1 LHSFSLSPLLP
12 PERIGTAA
20 SQHLLFRCVILP
32 LKPNI
37 LIKKTIESYLGT
49 NGYAPS
55 VYTAVS
61 IAKALGVSVEY
72 LVSGKEA
79 KKDRPF
85 SSLPKDTQEIV
96 LASEQLKPKDRQIV
110 LTLAR
115 SLKNR

>member
-1 LHSFSLSPLLP
+1 MGFGENLRSELQYSGMLLKELAALS
-12 PERIGTAA
+12 G
-20 SQHLLFRCVILP
+20 V
-32 LKPNI
+32 K
-37 LIKKTIESYLGT
+37 KKTIESYLGT

-79 KKDRPF
+79 KKDRPL

-96 LASEQLKPKDRQIV
+96 IASEQLKPKDRQIV